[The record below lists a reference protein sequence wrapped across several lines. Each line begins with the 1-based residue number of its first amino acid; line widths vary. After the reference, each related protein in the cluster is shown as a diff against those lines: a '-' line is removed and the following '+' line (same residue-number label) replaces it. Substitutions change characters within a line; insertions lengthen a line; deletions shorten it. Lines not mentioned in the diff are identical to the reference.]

1 MVGRVWPRHGHRG
14 RPLNA
19 IVRHRYAMKRQFRN
33 FVRLAFALWP
43 GLAYPWC
50 ESHPELEDE
59 VRSSDVVLIG
69 QVLSDR
75 ETPNP
80 PRAKDV
86 RLILDPGHTYTLA
99 VSEVLRG
106 SSRERIE
113 LFTEY
118 NTGQFPTDVGKR
130 CLVIASGDEPTF
142 MVNSCGNSGE
152 VGERVREVKSV
163 RALSKERR

>member
-1 MVGRVWPRHGHRG
+1 MSSQRS
-14 RPLNA
+14 NN
-19 IVRHRYAMKRQFRN
+19 VRHRYAMKRQFRN
-33 FVRLAFALWP
+33 FVRFAFAVWP

-50 ESHPELEDE
+50 ESHPALEDE

-75 ETPNP
+75 ETPDP

-106 SSRERIE
+106 KPRERIE
-113 LFTEY
+113 LFAEY
-118 NTGQFPTDVGKR
+118 NSGQFPMDVGKR
-130 CLVIASGDEPTF
+130 YLVIASGDERAF
-142 MVNSCGNSGE
+142 MVDSCGNSGE
-152 VGERVREVKSV
+152 VGERAREVESV
-163 RALSKERR
+163 RTLSKERG